1 MPIESLSEDGD
12 RKSRVHFIDHVE
24 IIPADTEISST
35 TAVVV
40 DTVNP
45 TVANVARTPIAALPP
60 LVIAPVALGRRPHG
74 RTRSNS
80 QTLNLPTAA
89 LRATTDRPSDRPST
103 AGAVLASPVFKTM
116 TEEEAFPNVP
126 SLKQPAA
133 ELSENFPTK
142 PLPQK
147 KMHKK
152 ALSDDSPLV
161 GTGSF
166 TAFTNKDLSAPD
178 GQSSEQ
184 TDKKKKK
191 KSKKQIKN
199 WAGTILGKGK
209 LRHGSKRQFKAL
221 PRRSPTPPPRS
232 ENQMP
237 RDNEWIPA
245 AWNENYV
252 LMAVDDSLGPSS
264 STESVVIAADAA
276 ESPIIDLDAALGPFN
291 TPIGP
296 NAGFAAARRR
306 RMHSAVGLKANGYFH
321 RRSES
326 MPEMQLFSL
335 EEDEYNGH
343 MDDVFEEEES
353 EDSESEDEE
362 GKMDNGEGLGIGV
375 KVVDEADA
383 INWHGDIEMEWGFE
397 KAGGERNMGRR
408 MSAPDSGE
416 SWRAHRASL
425 SVTTTLKGGP
435 RRSSS
440 IKSKSSIGG
449 DADEEV
455 TPVSPRKEAP
465 ADIIT
470 SSHSSG
476 STITSGPFLYPQAP
490 DSPASFV
497 TATSNPITPIM
508 LEFSVDDYTG
518 SATSFDLYSDFLGEP
533 GPEMRMSV
541 DDVPSLTSSSSIMT
555 MNGAYYGMPST
566 PGVGSLGSLDM
577 HVKEGKKEGKSKRW
591 SKIFSFWKSK

>member
-1 MPIESLSEDGD
+1 MPIDSLSEDGD
-12 RKSRVHFIDHVE
+12 RKGRVHFIDHAKV
-24 IIPADTEISST
+24 IPADAEISST
-35 TAVVV
+35 TAVVA
-40 DTVNP
+40 DTVDA
-45 TVANVARTPIAALPP
+45 TVVKASIAALPP
-60 LVIAPVALGRRPHG
+60 LVTSPTIATAALGRRPHG

-89 LRATTDRPSDRPST
+89 LRATSDRPSDRPST

-116 TEEEAFPNVP
+116 TDEEAFPSVP
-126 SLKQPAA
+126 SAGLT
-133 ELSENFPTK
+133 SEKPPTK

-166 TAFTNKDLSAPD
+166 TAITGKGLSGPD

-184 TDKKKKK
+184 TNKKKKK

-199 WAGTILGKGK
+199 WAGTILSKGK

-252 LMAVDDSLGPSS
+252 LMAVDDSLGPNS

-362 GKMDNGEGLGIGV
+362 GKMEGLGIGV
-375 KVVDEADA
+375 KIVDEDV
-383 INWHGDIEMEWGFE
+383 INWQEGIQMEWGFE
-397 KAGGERNMGRR
+397 KTNSDRNMGRR

-425 SVTTTLKGGP
+425 SVTTTLKGP
-435 RRSSS
+435 RRSTS
-440 IKSKSSIGG
+440 IKSKSSIG
-449 DADEEV
+449 DEDEEI

-476 STITSGPFLYPQAP
+476 STITTGQFLYPQVP
-490 DSPASFV
+490 DSPTSFV

-508 LEFSVDDYTG
+508 LEFSADDYTG

>member
-1 MPIESLSEDGD
+1 MPLSEDGD
-12 RKSRVHFIDHVE
+12 QKSHIQFTDRAA
-24 IIPADTEISST
+24 ADTEA
-35 TAVVV
+35 TAVMAHPV
-40 DTVNP
+40 DA
-45 TVANVARTPIAALPP
+45 TVANVVKASIAALPP
-60 LVIAPVALGRRPHG
+60 LVITPTALGRRPHG

-116 TEEEAFPNVP
+116 SEEEAFPSLPVVKQPTTTSP
-126 SLKQPAA
+126 SLDSAQNP
-133 ELSENFPTK
+133 PTK
-142 PLPQK
+142 PQK

-166 TAFTNKDLSAPD
+166 TAITNKDISGPEE
-178 GQSSEQ
+178 QQ

-209 LRHGSKRQFKAL
+209 LRHGSKRQFKAM
-221 PRRSPTPPPRS
+221 PRRSPTPPQH
-232 ENQMP
+232 QMP

-252 LMAVDDSLGPSS
+252 LMAVDDSLGPDS

-335 EEDEYNGH
+335 EEDEYDGH

-362 GKMDNGEGLGIGV
+362 GKMDNGEGLGVGV
-375 KVVDEADA
+375 KIVDEADA
-383 INWHGDIEMEWGFE
+383 VNWQEGIDMEWGFE
-397 KAGGERNMGRR
+397 KAGSERNMGRR

-425 SVTTTLKGGP
+425 SVTTTLKGP

-440 IKSKSSIGG
+440 IKSKSSTT
-449 DADEEV
+449 DADEEI

-470 SSHSSG
+470 SSHSSS
-476 STITSGPFLYPQAP
+476 STIISSPFLLYPQAP

-508 LEFSVDDYTG
+508 LEFSADDYTG
-518 SATSFDLYSDFLGEP
+518 SAASFDLYSDFLGEP
-533 GPEMRMSV
+533 GPEMRLSV

-577 HVKEGKKEGKSKRW
+577 HVKEGKKEKSKRW
-591 SKIFSFWKSK
+591 SKIFNFWKSK

>member
-1 MPIESLSEDGD
+1 MPVGPMSEDGD
-12 RKSRVHFIDHVE
+12 RNPHVQFVGRV
-24 IIPADTEISST
+24 ADTETPST
-35 TAVVV
+35 TTVVAHPV
-40 DTVNP
+40 DATTVK
-45 TVANVARTPIAALPP
+45 ASIAALPP
-60 LVIAPVALGRRPHG
+60 LVITPAVLGRRPHG

-80 QTLNLPTAA
+80 QTLALPTAA
-89 LRATTDRPSDRPST
+89 LRATSDRPSDRPST

-116 TEEEAFPNVP
+116 TEEEAFPA
-126 SLKQPAA
+126 LKQPTTTSPSPSTAQN
-133 ELSENFPTK
+133 LPTK
-142 PLPQK
+142 PQK

-166 TAFTNKDLSAPD
+166 TAITNKDLSVS
-178 GQSSEQ
+178 GEQSSEQ

-221 PRRSPTPPPRS
+221 PRRSPTPPPH
-232 ENQMP
+232 QMP

-252 LMAVDDSLGPSS
+252 LMAVDDSLGPDS

-276 ESPIIDLDAALGPFN
+276 DSPIIDLDAALGPFN
-291 TPIGP
+291 TPVGP

-335 EEDEYNGH
+335 EEDEYDGH

-362 GKMDNGEGLGIGV
+362 GKTDNGEGLGIGV
-375 KVVDEADA
+375 KVVDEADVV
-383 INWHGDIEMEWGFE
+383 NWQEDIDMGWGFE
-397 KAGGERNMGRR
+397 KSGCERNMGRR

-425 SVTTTLKGGP
+425 SVTTTLKAS

-440 IKSKSSIGG
+440 IKSKSSTG
-449 DADEEV
+449 DADEEI

-476 STITSGPFLYPQAP
+476 STITSGPFLLYPHAP

-508 LEFSVDDYTG
+508 LEFSADDYTG
-518 SATSFDLYSDFLGEP
+518 SAASFDLYSDFLGEP
-533 GPEMRMSV
+533 GPEMRLSV

-577 HVKEGKKEGKSKRW
+577 HVKEGKKEKSKRW
-591 SKIFSFWKSK
+591 SKIFNFWKSK

>member
-1 MPIESLSEDGD
+1 MAHP
-12 RKSRVHFIDHVE
+12 
-24 IIPADTEISST
+24 
-35 TAVVV
+35 V
-40 DTVNP
+40 DATIVK
-45 TVANVARTPIAALPP
+45 ASIAALPP
-60 LVIAPVALGRRPHG
+60 LVTSPATIAPAALGRRPHG

-89 LRATTDRPSDRPST
+89 LRATSDRPSDRPST
-103 AGAVLASPVFKTM
+103 AGAILASPVFKTM
-116 TEEEAFPNVP
+116 TEEEDFRSIP
-126 SLKQPAA
+126 SLKKLDTTSPPLNNAQDSPAG
-133 ELSENFPTK
+133 P
-142 PLPQK
+142 PPHK

-166 TAFTNKDLSAPD
+166 TNKE
-178 GQSSEQ
+178 QSSEQ

-209 LRHGSKRQFKAL
+209 GLRHGSKRQFKAL
-221 PRRSPTPPPRS
+221 PRRSPTPPLQH
-232 ENQMP
+232 QMP

-252 LMAVDDSLGPSS
+252 LMAVDDSLGNS

-335 EEDEYNGH
+335 EEGEYDGH

-362 GKMDNGEGLGIGV
+362 GKTDNGEGLGIGV
-375 KVVDEADA
+375 KVVDEADG
-383 INWHGDIEMEWGFE
+383 ISWQEGVEMEWGFD
-397 KAGGERNMGRR
+397 KSGGERNMGRR

-416 SWRAHRASL
+416 AWRAHRASL
-425 SVTTTLKGGP
+425 SVTTTLKP
-435 RRSSS
+435 LHSNSS
-440 IKSKSSIGG
+440 IKSKSPTVT
-449 DADEEV
+449 DADEEI

-465 ADIIT
+465 ADIII
-470 SSHSSG
+470 SLHSSG
-476 STITSGPFLYPQAP
+476 STFISSPFLYPQAP

-508 LEFSVDDYTG
+508 LDFAADDYA
-518 SATSFDLYSDFLGEP
+518 SSSTSFDLYSDFLGEP

-541 DDVPSLTSSSSIMT
+541 DDVPSLTSSSSTMT
-555 MNGAYYGMPST
+555 MSGAYYGMPST
-566 PGVGSLGSLDM
+566 PGVESLGSMDM
-577 HVKEGKKEGKSKRW
+577 HVKEGKKEGKSKKW